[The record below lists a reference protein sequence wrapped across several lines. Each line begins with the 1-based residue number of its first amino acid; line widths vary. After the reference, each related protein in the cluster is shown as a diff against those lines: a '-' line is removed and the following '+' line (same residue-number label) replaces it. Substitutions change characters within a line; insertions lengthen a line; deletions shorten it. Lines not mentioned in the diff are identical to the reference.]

1 MTQTNGVSLTI
12 STTEFMI
19 FLCENNK
26 LLTTSFTIKRNI
38 IRTRVL
44 FDENT
49 QQTKRKRFV
58 WFQCLQQTKRIDSS
72 RSFCCVPRARMQTVS
87 VCKLC
92 AMCMGTN
99 INRSVLHAHSPPLL
113 CATVCVCVCV
123 VCFVRTQRMPPIH
136 SLSSSVFHSP
146 FCAQRIQNVS
156 HIIREH
162 SSLSLCRP
170 LFLSLSIIII
180 IRWSILWMFYEFR
193 GIRTCIMYTAIGD
206 ETLFIE

>member
-113 CATVCVCVCV
+113 CATVCVCVC
-123 VCFVRTQRMPPIH
+123 R
-136 SLSSSVFHSP
+136 L
-146 FCAQRIQNVS
+146 FCANATNAAYTQSVVFRIPFAV
-156 HIIREH
+156 
-162 SSLSLCRP
+162 LCTTYSER
-170 LFLSLSIIII
+170 ITHHT
-180 IRWSILWMFYEFR
+180 R
-193 GIRTCIMYTAIGD
+193 A
-206 ETLFIE
+206 